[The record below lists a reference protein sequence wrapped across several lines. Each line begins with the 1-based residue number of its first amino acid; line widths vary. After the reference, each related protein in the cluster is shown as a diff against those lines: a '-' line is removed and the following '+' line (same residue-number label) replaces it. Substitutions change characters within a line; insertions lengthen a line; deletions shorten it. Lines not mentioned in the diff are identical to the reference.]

1 MADLKTNYK
10 DDVLDT
16 SKNTKR
22 KYNTIQNSDGT
33 ISLEDVTEYTQKG
46 DDFGAADINATN
58 AKVNVLNDSLSD
70 IDVRY
75 NSETGAPE
83 WSPRGADAW
92 SPFKSVKLLNA
103 STGNGSF
110 SVSDIEGFKK
120 FTVDN
125 FYFVPVSVN
134 VSCVR
139 NPGQP
144 YGANATATITPKI
157 SYNPITGVVSLS
169 NCYAS
174 FSGGDP
180 HIESIT
186 VLGKLYCIH

>member
-1 MADLKTNYK
+1 MYA
-10 DDVLDT
+10 
-16 SKNTKR
+16 
-22 KYNTIQNSDGT
+22 
-33 ISLEDVTEYTQKG
+33 
-46 DDFGAADINATN
+46 ING
-58 AKVNVLNDSLSD
+58 LSD

-75 NSETGAPE
+75 NSETGSPE
-83 WSPRGADAW
+83 WSPRGADTW

-134 VSCVR
+134 ASCGR

-144 YGANATATITPKI
+144 GGANMTATITPKI

-169 NCYAS
+169 NCSAS

-180 HIESIT
+180 HITSIT